1 VNLGNIG
8 VSTMHRIRCI
18 AKGGFKINGPPEM
31 GKGPMENEEYQEM
44 NKGTSLPQPTQA
56 GRIET
61 CTELIRQ
68 VTKCLENNDKQCVT
82 RLIEELVRSQCRNG
96 YAVGKE
102 TADKVKGIV
111 HELWLRSNDEEWCEL
126 LRMLRSLGM
135 SKNWVR
141 EALGL
146 NSKDLNKRL
155 AKCGIDWES
164 KATRNDIVKI
174 IEGLLRERFGW
185 SETEMCKE
193 MFRFIGIDVNDFRK
207 YGIEPCIWLKGL
219 EKLSNLRNPYWLGL
233 RVSDLAVMEFND
245 IIKLELETTNSAD
258 AELFL
263 TLLGTIK
270 TLSLKI
276 KRKRGAPGMKYVQ
289 KPIALTYYV
298 YLGVNEWPW
307 PIELSTNELERVL
320 NGFSDEELA
329 EYIAGEIDG
338 DGVVLYSNYSDT
350 DYRRNEYVAVLITAC
365 KDCPKRMVLN
375 VLKDIIAK
383 RFNIIGNIYPRT
395 TTDVLVFHGEKAVR
409 LLRLIRPFVHH
420 SLRRLRIELILALY
434 DGRISPEVF
443 EKLYEM
449 TEYELGGPDVKRNHA
464 LNALA
469 RAAPQTHTHGG

>member
-1 VNLGNIG
+1 
-8 VSTMHRIRCI
+8 MHRSECF
-18 AKGGFKINGPPEM
+18 AVGGFKINGPPRV
-31 GKGPMENEEYQEM
+31 GKGPMSNEKDLESSNEA
-44 NKGTSLPQPTQA
+44 SLPQPTQA

-82 RLIEELVRSQCRNG
+82 RLIEELVKANCHNG

-164 KATRNDIVKI
+164 KATRNDIVKV

-233 RVSDLAVMEFND
+233 RASDLAIGKYD
-245 IIKLELETTNSAD
+245 WGLKLELSTTNTIDAIFFAKILSA
-258 AELFL
+258 
-263 TLLGTIK
+263 IK
-270 TLSLKI
+270 APSLEIEWK
-276 KRKRGAPGMKYVQ
+276 KVLVGKYVS
-289 KPIALTYYV
+289 KSIALSYYV
-298 YLGVNEWPW
+298 ILNVNAWPW
-307 PIELSTNELERVL
+307 PIGLDVNELEEIIE
-320 NGFSDEELA
+320 GFTNEGLA
-329 EYIAGEIDG
+329 EFIAAKLDG
-338 DGVVLYSNYSDT
+338 DGRVWYNYTS
-350 DYRRNEYVAVLITAC
+350 VFVGFAAC
-365 KDCPKRMVLN
+365 KDCPKSFILD
-375 VLKDIIAK
+375 VLKEVITK
-383 RFNIIGNIYPRT
+383 RFGIIGDIKSDET
-395 TTDVLVFHGEKAVR
+395 ADELVFRGKSAVR

-420 SLRRLRIELILALY
+420 PLRRLRIELILAYY
-434 DGRISPEVF
+434 DGRISREEF
-443 EKLYEM
+443 RRLYEM
-449 TEYELGGPDVKRNHA
+449 TKYEQGKPDIKHNHS
-464 LNALA
+464 LEVTTQ
-469 RAAPQTHTHGG
+469 AAPQTHTHGAIKNRNMGDD